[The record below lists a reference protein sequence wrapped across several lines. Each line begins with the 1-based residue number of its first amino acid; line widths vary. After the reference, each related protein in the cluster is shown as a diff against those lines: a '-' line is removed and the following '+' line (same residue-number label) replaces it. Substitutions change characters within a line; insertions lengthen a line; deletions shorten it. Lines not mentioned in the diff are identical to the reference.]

1 MSALCY
7 LGTDVSK
14 ASLEWATSLDT
25 LTTRT
30 VTNVVERLSL
40 TNQDSL
46 LYRLHRERPVRFHAF
61 ILRRADDA
69 AKDGADVRVPRA
81 TRAAT
86 RSPTCSAA
94 RVPPRSH
101 RRSGNEASPA
111 ATAVDAQ
118 ADATPTMTFF
128 DPDVQRPVRNA
139 VGLRR
144 LTLRSTTGAEES
156 SIGGGLAGIGCPQ
169 CG

>member
-46 LYRLHRERPVRFHAF
+46 LYRFTVNDPSAFTRSFSGELTMRRKTERMF
-61 ILRRADDA
+61 DT
-69 AKDGADVRVPRA
+69 RA

-101 RRSGNEASPA
+101 RRSGDEASPA

-118 ADATPTMTFF
+118 ADAAPTMTFF

-156 SIGGGLAGIGCPQ
+156 SIGGGLAGIGCPRSR
-169 CG
+169 

>member
-40 TNQDSL
+40 TDQDSL
-46 LYRLHRERPVRFHAF
+46 LYRFTVNDPSAFTRSFSGELTMRRRTERMFEYACHEGSYA
-61 ILRRADDA
+61 L
-69 AKDGADVRVPRA
+69 ADVLRGA
-81 TRAAT
+81 RAAEE
-86 RSPTCSAA
+86 SPQE
-94 RVPPRSH
+94 RD
-101 RRSGNEASPA
+101 EASPA

-118 ADATPTMTFF
+118 ADAAPTMTFF

-156 SIGGGLAGIGCPQ
+156 SIGGGLAGIGCPRSR
-169 CG
+169 